1 VSQPKLAK
9 PPAVGVYAEYG
20 AVRSHP
26 VRIQARHFLFCS
38 ELLNFPEKG
47 KNKRQGDS
55 GPNQRREVY
64 FPYNVSLVSEES
76 APHI

>member
-1 VSQPKLAK
+1 MLA
-9 PPAVGVYAEYG
+9 VDGMSRVVILLG
-20 AVRSHP
+20 DG
-26 VRIQARHFLFCS
+26 

-47 KNKRQGDS
+47 KSKRQGDS
-55 GPNQRREVY
+55 WPNQRREAY